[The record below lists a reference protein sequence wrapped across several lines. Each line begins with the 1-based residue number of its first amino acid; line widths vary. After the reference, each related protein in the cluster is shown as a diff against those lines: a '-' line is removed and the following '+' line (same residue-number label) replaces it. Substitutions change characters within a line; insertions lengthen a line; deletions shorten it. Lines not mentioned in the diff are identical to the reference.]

1 MKNYNNFIIE
11 KIIRKE
17 NIDVIYNKYYK
28 NIDYDIF
35 KKLFHQIQHL
45 G

>member
-1 MKNYNNFIIE
+1 MKNYNNFILE

-28 NIDYDIF
+28 NIDYKIF
-35 KKLFHQIQHL
+35 KEIISSDQHL